1 MGRNYDYEKSYD
13 DSFNNESENNFYIN
27 TKPASENIFFA
38 GCDTEE
44 SVEKRYKS
52 LAKVYHPDTLTG
64 DTETFQQIN
73 NEHER
78 KKRSL
83 KGGQN

>member
-27 TKPASENIFFA
+27 TKPASEYIFFA